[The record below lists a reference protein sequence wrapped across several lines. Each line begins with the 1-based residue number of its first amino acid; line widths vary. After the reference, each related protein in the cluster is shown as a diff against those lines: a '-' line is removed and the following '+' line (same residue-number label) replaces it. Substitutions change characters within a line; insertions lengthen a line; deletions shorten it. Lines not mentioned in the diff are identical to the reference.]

1 MSGFDYVIS
10 IGGAAG
16 PGIAP
21 PGNILAR
28 LFARRG
34 ISMYAYNAYQSIIR
48 GGHSFL
54 TMRASER
61 AVRTHGDVIDML
73 ICLNQDTMDR
83 HLEHLGSGTS
93 VIYNSDTITPG
104 EPAEGVQLCGMAVK
118 ELAGKGANKLMQNT
132 VAISVA
138 CQQLGIEFEAIEE
151 MLDFQFS
158 SKSEALVDE
167 NVRIARLAYDHSS
180 ENFHPASQQMPHG
193 EKPLAVWQGNQA
205 FAMAAAGAGVKF
217 YCAYPMSPSTGI
229 LHWMAANAREL
240 GIMVRQVEDEISAI
254 CMVIGAAHAGCRSMS
269 ATSGGGFAL
278 MTEAIGEAGMME
290 VPIVIVDVQRAGPS
304 TGVPTKTEQGD
315 LWQVL
320 GASQGDFPKLVL
332 APTSPLDAFET
343 IPEVFNL
350 ADRYQL
356 PAIILS
362 DLMISDETSTIDPA
376 LLDMQPVID
385 RGELIAEVGEQ
396 EGDYE
401 RYKFT
406 ESGISPRVLPGI
418 EGYEHV
424 VASDEHMPDG
434 VLISDEFTH
443 PHKRRAMMEKRQ
455 RKMVGLLADLPPPEI
470 VGPADAEVTL
480 VGWGSTIGVIGEA
493 IEQLAQAGII
503 ANQLHFKWMVPF
515 HAEEASEL
523 LESCRR
529 TILIENNF
537 TGLFHRYLRS
547 ETGFTVEGHI
557 RKYDGEP
564 FKPHHI
570 VAAVQDQLAG
580 GETLSVPYEEIIV

>member
-1 MSGFDYVIS
+1 VSGFDHVIS

-16 PGIAP
+16 QGIAT

-28 LFARRG
+28 MFARRG
-34 ISMYAYNAYQSIIR
+34 INMYAYNAYQSIIR

-54 TMRASER
+54 TVRASER
-61 AVRTHGDVIDML
+61 PVRTHGDVIDLL

-83 HLEHLGSGTS
+83 HLEHLVSGAS

-104 EPAEGVQLCGMAVK
+104 DTAEGVQLCPMAVK
-118 ELAGKGANKLMQNT
+118 ELAGKGSNALMQNT
-132 VAISVA
+132 VAIAVA
-138 CQQLGIEFEAIEE
+138 SQLLGIEVEALED
-151 MLDFQFS
+151 MLEFQFS
-158 SKSEALVDE
+158 GKSEALVTE
-167 NVRIARLAYDHSS
+167 NVRVARLAYDHSA
-180 ENFHPASQQMPHG
+180 ENFQPASQQMPRG
-193 EKPLAVWQGNQA
+193 DKPLAVWQGNEA
-205 FAMAAAGAGVKF
+205 FAMGAAGAGVKF

-240 GIMVRQVEDEISAI
+240 DIMVRQVEDEIGVI
-254 CMVIGAAHAGCRSMS
+254 CMTIGAAHAGCRSMC

-278 MTEAIGEAGMME
+278 MTEAVGAAAMME

-315 LWQVL
+315 LWQAL
-320 GASQGDFPKLVL
+320 GASHGDFPKLVL
-332 APTSPLDAFET
+332 APTSPLDGFQT

-350 ADRYQL
+350 SDKYQL

-362 DLMISDETSTIDPA
+362 DLMISDETSTIDPD
-376 LLDMQPVID
+376 LLDMNPAID
-385 RGELIAEVGEQ
+385 RGELISEVGE
-396 EGDYE
+396 EAGSYE

-406 ESGISPRVLPGI
+406 DSGISPRALPGLA
-418 EGYEHV
+418 GYEHV
-424 VASDEHMPDG
+424 AATDEHMPDG
-434 VLISDEFTH
+434 VLISDEYTH

-455 RKMVGLLADLPPPEI
+455 RKMEGLLTELPPPEI

-480 VGWGSTIGVIGEA
+480 IGWGSTVGVIGEA
-493 IEQLAQAGII
+493 IEQLAAAGVV
-503 ANQLHFKWMVPF
+503 ANQLQFKWLVPF
-515 HAEEASEL
+515 HAKEATEL

-529 TILIENNF
+529 TIIIENNY

-547 ETGFTVEGHI
+547 ETGFTVTGHI

-570 VAAVQDQLAG
+570 MEAVQRQLAG
-580 GETLSVPYEEIIV
+580 DEELSVPYEEIIV